1 MLSRSQHGLVLCLTQ
16 LVLAVL
22 LLSLAVWRLTLQHQL
37 VLTSDWPL
45 YSGVPLL
52 CSGWVD
58 TYLICCCRYYYPGT
72 RTTQHAGCLPVF
84 PINTASIVSTDL
96 QTNKTKK

>member
-1 MLSRSQHGLVLCLTQ
+1 MSRSQPGLVLCLTQ
-16 LVLAVL
+16 VVLAVL
-22 LLSLAVWRLTLQHQL
+22 LLCLAGWRLTLQHQL

-52 CSGWVD
+52 CSGWLA

-72 RTTQHAGCLPVF
+72 PRLTSLPVF
-84 PINTASIVSTDL
+84 PINTASIVSRDKL
-96 QTNKTKK
+96 STNN

>member
-1 MLSRSQHGLVLCLTQ
+1 MSRSQPGLVLCLTQ

-22 LLSLAVWRLTLQHQL
+22 LLSLAVWRMTLQHQL

-52 CSGWVD
+52 CSGWVA
-58 TYLICCCRYYYPGT
+58 TYLLCCCRYYYPGT
-72 RTTQHAGCLPVF
+72 LSLTNQHKGCLPVF
-84 PINTASIVSTDL
+84 PINTASIVS
-96 QTNKTKK
+96 NKLS